1 MTDKKIDILNR
12 LSSTR
17 ESKWYELAQ
26 WRQSNATWLD
36 KSAHIALKV
45 LMKLRESDITKK
57 EFAEAM
63 DVSPQYISK
72 LLKGHENM
80 SLETICKMENILK
93 ITLIDIPFEFQTT
106 TNYTCQ
112 NQSEDMFQHPCAY
125 PNIAEN
131 DTCSSLEKESNTDVV
146 QFA

>member
-1 MTDKKIDILNR
+1 MMTDKKIEILNHI
-12 LSSTR
+12 SSTKK
-17 ESKWYELAQ
+17 SGWYELAK
-26 WRQSNATWLD
+26 WRQSNASWLD

-45 LMKLRESDITKK
+45 LMKLRESGITKK

-63 DVSPQYISK
+63 NVSPQYISK

-106 TNYTCQ
+106 TNSTCKK
-112 NQSEDMFQHPCAY
+112 
-125 PNIAEN
+125 
-131 DTCSSLEKESNTDVV
+131 L
-146 QFA
+146 